1 MRYQTPRALRFIR
14 LGPILADVNNA
25 MYQLFLK
32 LSADPR
38 LIDAYRGALPCAI
51 LAALAVDDDEN
62 FTAASRPELRA

>member
-1 MRYQTPRALRFIR
+1 
-14 LGPILADVNNA
+14 

-51 LAALAVDDDEN
+51 LAALAVDDDESVI
-62 FTAASRPELRA
+62 AALGPAG